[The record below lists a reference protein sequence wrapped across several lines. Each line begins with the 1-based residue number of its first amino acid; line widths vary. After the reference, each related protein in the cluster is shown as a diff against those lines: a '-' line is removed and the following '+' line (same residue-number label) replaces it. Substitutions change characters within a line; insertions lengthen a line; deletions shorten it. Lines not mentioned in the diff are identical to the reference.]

1 MSFALMLNP
10 QLKLAATEENLK
22 SVKVIAFETKS
33 GDTKG
38 DTKFVIGP
46 SGTGPKARMII
57 IEQQE
62 VNELIKGKTR
72 AEILHLLEE
81 KTGRK
86 FKLKKENLYSAD

>member
-1 MSFALMLNP
+1 M
-10 QLKLAATEENLK
+10 AATEENLK

-33 GDTKG
+33 GDTK
-38 DTKFVIGP
+38 FIIGP

-62 VNELIKGKTR
+62 VNKLIKGKTR
-72 AEILHLLEE
+72 TEILFLLEE

-86 FKLKKENLYSAD
+86 FKLKKENIYSAD